1 MGSEQQY
8 LSVAKRGPIGPLL
21 LLREDAMTKKSD
33 KLSDKPNTQLFV
45 YGLDEAGKPKGARF
59 SMTEMESVFPV
70 VTAQKLQ
77 SFEGNTEELANLGMK
92 LAVGRI
98 YARGKSFIPNIKRD
112 LYDKLLA
119 ALASCKEAED
129 RARTEQT
136 AAAAAAREGGSG
148 LEQAPA
154 EAAIL
159 PPLASGLPQ
168 NWQSIAAGNMILA
181 HEGPGEGWWEAIVIA
196 RDNEIVTLRYRD
208 YPKVPKFERHIS
220 TIALINPRPA

>member
-1 MGSEQQY
+1 
-8 LSVAKRGPIGPLL
+8 
-21 LLREDAMTKKSD
+21 MTKKSG
-33 KLSDKPNTQLFV
+33 KLSDSSNTQLFV

-59 SMTEMESVFPV
+59 PATEMDTVLPV
-70 VTAQKLQ
+70 VTTLKLEFCQ
-77 SFEGNTEELANLGMK
+77 PCSDEVASLGMK
-92 LAVGRI
+92 LPVGRI
-98 YARGKSFIPNIKRD
+98 YARGKAFIPNIKRD

-208 YPKVPKFERHIS
+208 YPKVPMFERHIS

>member
-1 MGSEQQY
+1 
-8 LSVAKRGPIGPLL
+8 
-21 LLREDAMTKKSD
+21 MTKKSD
-33 KLSDKPNTQLFV
+33 KPDLSNDPRVQLFV

-59 SMTEMESVFPV
+59 LMSDMETVFPV

-77 SFEGNTEELANLGMK
+77 FFDGGSSEETVKLGMK

-112 LYDKLLA
+112 LYDGILA
-119 ALASCKEAED
+119 ALASHKAELD
-129 RARTEQT
+129 RSQAERT
-136 AAAAAAREGGSG
+136 AAAAAAREATKSS
-148 LEQAPA
+148 EQAPA
-154 EAAIL
+154 YVPTVL

-168 NWQSIAAGNMILA
+168 NWESIAAGNMVLA
-181 HEGPGEGWWEAIVIA
+181 DEGPGEGWWEAIVVS
-196 RDNEIVTLRYRD
+196 RDNEILTLRYRD